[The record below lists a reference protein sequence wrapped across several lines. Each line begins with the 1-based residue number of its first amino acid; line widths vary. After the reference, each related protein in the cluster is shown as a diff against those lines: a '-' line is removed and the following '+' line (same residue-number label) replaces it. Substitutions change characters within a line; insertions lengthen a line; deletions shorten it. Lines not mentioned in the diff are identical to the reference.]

1 MRKFLILIFLI
12 LVISITSYG
21 AEINIAMQFGLG
33 YAPIMLLSKLNLVE
47 KYAPD
52 TKVTWLQLGSGAAI
66 NEALIAGKA
75 DIGSMGV
82 GPYLIG
88 IDKGAPWKMAAALV
102 IQPLGLQVNDPN
114 IQSLKDIKP
123 TDRIALPAPGS
134 IQHMLLAMAAEKELG
149 DAQALDNNLVAM
161 AHPDGA
167 IALMAGETGITG
179 HFTSP
184 PYIFEELEASNIHQ
198 IVEGFDAFGGQFT
211 FLVVVA
217 TQKFH
222 DNNPFLYAAFVQAI
236 SEAISYINSN
246 PEKAAELL
254 APEFGLSVEQTLEYL
269 TWPGTNYTITPYGI
283 IGFAEFMKKAGYIG
297 KVPESYDEIAWE
309 NITAIIGKST
319 GQILSPIEG
328 AQGR

>member
-1 MRKFLILIFLI
+1 MRKLLIV
-12 LVISITSYG
+12 LVVLVTMIVVSIG
-21 AEINIAMQFGLG
+21 AEIRIAMQFGLG
-33 YAPIMLLSKLNLVE
+33 YAPVMLLDKLNLIE
-47 KYAPD
+47 KYAPG

-114 IQSLKDIKP
+114 IKSLKDIKP

-134 IQHMLLAMAAEKELG
+134 IQHIILAMAAEKELG
-149 DAQALDNNLVAM
+149 SPNALDNNLVAM

-167 IALMAGETGITG
+167 IALMAGGTGITG

-184 PYIFEELEASNIHQ
+184 PYIFEELQDPNIHQ
-198 IVEGFDAFGGQFT
+198 VVEGFDAFGGQFT
-211 FLVVVA
+211 FLVSVA
-217 TQKFH
+217 TEKFH
-222 DNNPFLYAAFVQAI
+222 DNNPMLYAAFVQAL

-246 PEKAAELL
+246 PEKTAELL
-254 APEFGLSVEQTLEYL
+254 APDFGLTVEQTLKYL

-283 IGFAEFMKKAGYIG
+283 MGFAEFMTKAGYLDR
-297 KVPESYDEIAWE
+297 VPGSYDEIAWE

-319 GQILSPIEG
+319 GQDLSPVER

>member
-1 MRKFLILIFLI
+1 MRKLIIVFII
-12 LVISITSYG
+12 LVALTTVSLG
-21 AEINIAMQFGLG
+21 AEIKIAMQFGLG
-33 YAPIMLLSKLNLVE
+33 YAPVMLLSKLNLIE
-47 KYAPD
+47 KYAPG

-114 IQSLKDIKP
+114 IKSLEDIKP

-134 IQHMLLAMAAEKELG
+134 IQHIILAMAAEKELG
-149 DAQALDNNLVAM
+149 NANALDNNLIAM

-167 IALMAGETGITG
+167 IALMAGGTGVTG

-184 PYIFEELEASNIHQ
+184 PYIYEELQDPNIHQ

-211 FLVVVA
+211 FLVSVA
-217 TQKFH
+217 TAKFH
-222 DNNPFLYAAFVQAI
+222 DNNPILYAAFVQAI
-236 SEAISYINSN
+236 SEAISYINSY

-254 APEFGLSVEQTLEYL
+254 APDFGLTTEQTLKYL

-283 IGFAEFMKKAGYIG
+283 MGFAEFMKKAGYLDR
-297 KVPESYDEIAWE
+297 VPSSFDEIAWE

-319 GQILSPIEG
+319 SQDFSPVEG